1 MANIEKQMEMFGY
14 TAEEAKQEAD
24 RLAADVN
31 TDLTFKEAATTV
43 GSMLPGVG
51 TAMTVAEI
59 EDELKQENPNYG
71 KIALLGG
78 AEIVGLV
85 PGLGTAAKSGLRAAA
100 KRLGVDKLIKA
111 IDAPKPE
118 EAVKLEAGFTGTN
131 PPTYEP
137 RVDVKP
143 KLTADEIFFRKPIMQ
158 FVRSLDVPEKGI
170 LGSNFS
176 KLVEKN
182 PSISPTSLQKQ
193 LIKHSCMLLK

>member
-131 PPTYEP
+131 PPTYRERLP
-137 RVDVKP
+137 NTEVSKVGTILFD
-143 KLTADEIFFRKPIMQ
+143 KPILEYIN
-158 FVRSLDVPEKGI
+158 SLDYPSKG
-170 LGSNFS
+170 LKGSDFI
-176 KLVEKN
+176 KLVEQN
-182 PSISPTSLQKQ
+182 PSISTTSFQPSKKIFFKR
-193 LIKHSCMLLK
+193 IK